1 MDPVKTVAAFF
12 QKKLHD
18 PWTYFKGA
26 LLLTLLQILTL
37 LITKNAWG
45 VTTAFVHWGAWIFE
59 ALGGDVSGWEY
70 FNTQPFQQIYSNGFW
85 KDPGTFRNIGIILG
99 AALAAL
105 LAGQFRFKKIKSVK
119 QLVTAAAGGLL
130 MGYGAGIASGCNIG
144 AFYSGIASFSLSGW
158 IFGIGL
164 FIGSYF
170 GAKLIVRLFV

>member
-1 MDPVKTVAAFF
+1 MKTVTKFM
-12 QKKLHD
+12 QKKIHD

-45 VTTAFVHWGAWIFE
+45 VTTAFIHWGAWIYE
-59 ALGGDVSGWEY
+59 ALGGDVSSWAY
-70 FNTQPFQQIYSNGFW
+70 FNTRPYRQIYANGFL
-85 KDPGTFRNIGIILG
+85 KDPGTLRNIGIILG

-105 LAGQFRFKKIKSVK
+105 LAGQFRLKRIKSFK

-144 AFYSGIASFSLSGW
+144 AFYSGIASLSLSGW

-164 FIGSYF
+164 FIGAYF
-170 GAKLIVRLFV
+170 GAKLIIRLFV